1 MGVIPERQDFKNVSP
16 EAFNTFVKRVESD
29 KLCEKVSHVSPSDKS
44 HFDRYGFAS
53 NGKRVSVVYD
63 VKARMLSLTAFDDV
77 MPRLIETFNR
87 SVRDDKSAAP
97 KSTDKPKV
105 TKKETKKQPAEK
117 PVSKPDKQQSANN
130 EKKKADKKPET

>member
-1 MGVIPERQDFKNVSP
+1 MVVIPERQDFKNVSP
-16 EAFNTFVKRVESD
+16 EAFNSFVKRVESD

-77 MPRLIETFNR
+77 MPKLLTAPSATTNPQLPR
-87 SVRDDKSAAP
+87 VRTKPMSQKRKRRNNLRKSRY
-97 KSTDKPKV
+97 
-105 TKKETKKQPAEK
+105 
-117 PVSKPDKQQSANN
+117 QSPINSN
-130 EKKKADKKPET
+130 LRIT